1 MDHNSLT
8 ETYIKLA
15 ESNIPHVDLSSIYAT
30 LNIQNT
36 YIEAHKKLMEGFQ
49 TPLIQLQKQI
59 ADSFT
64 VPNLQAAVAEFSSSI
79 YESTQRAMEVSNKA
93 IMQKFLN
100 SAAFREAYEN
110 YCEPVSE
117 DDDYVVMEESVVKE
131 YDFPE
136 TLAIPVGKNRVRIK
150 TSIFIALI
158 GVIFSLISILRPSSD
173 AQMLSLLKEQNRIL
187 SEVLE
192 NTESSNSATAKEL
205 EAIKEA
211 LSESNSYFADI
222 EQLLEQQNEVD
233 DTQTH
238 NN

>member
-1 MDHNSLT
+1 MDYNSLT
-8 ETYIKLA
+8 KTYIKLA
-15 ESNIPHVDLSSIYAT
+15 ESKIPHVNLSSIYAT

-36 YIEAHKKLMEGFQ
+36 YMEAYKKLMEGYQ
-49 TPLIQLQKQI
+49 TPLIQLQKEI
-59 ADSFT
+59 TDSFIT
-64 VPNLQAAVAEFSSSI
+64 PKLQAALAEFSSSI

-100 SAAFREAYEN
+100 SAAFHEAYEN
-110 YCEPVSE
+110 YCEPDSE

-136 TLAIPVGKNRVRIK
+136 TLAIPIGKNRVRIK

-192 NTESSNSATAKEL
+192 NAESSNSATAKEL

-233 DTQTH
+233 DTQSH

>member
-1 MDHNSLT
+1 MDYNSLT

-15 ESNIPHVDLSSIYAT
+15 ESNIPHVDLSSIYET
-30 LNIQNT
+30 LNIQNM
-36 YIEAHKKLMEGFQ
+36 YIEAHKKLIEGFQ

-59 ADSFT
+59 ANSFVT
-64 VPNLQAAVAEFSSSI
+64 PSLQAAIAEFSSSI

-100 SAAFREAYEN
+100 STDFREAYEN
-110 YCEPVSE
+110 YCEPDSE

-136 TLAIPVGKNRVRIK
+136 ILAIPVGKNRVRIK